1 MLDGQQ
7 LKSLGLRCARALHM
21 TIKTAVMY
29 TVEHKSVERPIQ
41 QSFQFLNPMHK
52 ETGQFTFGS
61 VDNQVMLNNLLTTET
76 SLRHLETE
84 FLKRGVAAVTFE
96 QGLTLG
102 RYKKVI
108 SLLSAPSKV
117 IDEAGGVLV
126 FLEQNE
132 LDGARILPAARNQK
146 KDEHGDTIIETDSEA
161 YILSKQMTEEQGPRD
176 LLDSIDA
183 LLESAWFDPST
194 RAEVLSD
201 FAARGVDGTG
211 YGVPIEMSNLVV
223 LKDGERGGRGDA
235 GPGTGPEGSGAGAVT
250 GTARVMVPSGAPGR
264 RCGEGQPVVVEVV
277 GWCS

>member
-7 LKSLGLRCARALHM
+7 LKSLGLRFARALHM
-21 TIKTAVMY
+21 TIKTAVMF

-41 QSFQFLNPMHK
+41 QSFQFLNHLLK
-52 ETGQFTFGS
+52 ETGQFTFGF

-96 QGLTLG
+96 PGLTLG

-161 YILSKQMTEEQGPRD
+161 YILSKQ
-176 LLDSIDA
+176 
-183 LLESAWFDPST
+183 T
-194 RAEVLSD
+194 R
-201 FAARGVDGTG
+201 
-211 YGVPIEMSNLVV
+211 
-223 LKDGERGGRGDA
+223 
-235 GPGTGPEGSGAGAVT
+235 SGWH
-250 GTARVMVPSGAPGR
+250 RIR
-264 RCGEGQPVVVEVV
+264 RAD
-277 GWCS
+277 